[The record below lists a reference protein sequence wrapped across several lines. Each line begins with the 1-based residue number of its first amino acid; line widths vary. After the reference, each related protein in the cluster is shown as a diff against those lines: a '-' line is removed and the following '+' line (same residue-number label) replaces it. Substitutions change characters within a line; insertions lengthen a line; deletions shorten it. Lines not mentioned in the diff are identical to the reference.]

1 MKSFHSILANYRDMN
16 DNSCDEEVL
25 TVKDI
30 VTTVT
35 VTFVMCVL
43 GTIMMFKDTVIWQ
56 KGYRVMKKDRK
67 RITLIELSGWLVVG
81 GLLALVGLGTRVTK
95 I

>member
-1 MKSFHSILANYRDMN
+1 MKSFHKIISNYRDIN
-16 DNSCDEEVL
+16 ETSYDDEL

-43 GTIMMFKDTVIWQ
+43 ATIMMFKDTVIW
-56 KGYRVMKKDRK
+56 
-67 RITLIELSGWLVVG
+67 
-81 GLLALVGLGTRVTK
+81 
-95 I
+95 